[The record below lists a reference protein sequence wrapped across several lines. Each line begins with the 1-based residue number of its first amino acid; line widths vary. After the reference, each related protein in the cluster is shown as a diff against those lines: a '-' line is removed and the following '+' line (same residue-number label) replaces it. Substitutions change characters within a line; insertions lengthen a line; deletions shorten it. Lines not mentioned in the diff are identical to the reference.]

1 VSAETIDFEL
11 NGKPVSISES
21 SGRRFSR
28 VLREDLGLTG
38 TKVGCNAG
46 DCGACT
52 ILVDS
57 KAVCACMLSTQ
68 QVAGCSV
75 ETVEGL
81 ANGSSSTD
89 GQLQQSFLR
98 EGAAQC
104 GICTPGMLV
113 AAEALLRQN
122 PHPDEQQVEDAIGG
136 VLCRC
141 TGYRKIIKAIMDAN
155 ELQPA
160 ERPVEGSP
168 VVGEP
173 IVRLDGTPKVAGS
186 DLFAADAWPADALL
200 ARVVRSPWPRAA
212 FTFGDVG
219 AYVDQSPGVIAVYTA
234 KDVPG
239 RNCFGVIPEF
249 VDQPVFAAT
258 ETRFEGEAVA
268 LVVGAADLVHDLDL
282 SSFPVTWQELPQVMT
297 SADAADEHAPQLHPG
312 RKNNRLTGGF
322 VDTGDLDA
330 GFDAS
335 DAVVEGTFTTGF
347 IEHAYIEPEAG
358 FARRVGDRIEV
369 QACTQAPYMD
379 RNSLAEVLGIEQ
391 HQVRIIPTSVG
402 GGFGS
407 KLDLSLQPF
416 LAIAAWHLKRPV
428 KMVYSRTESMLSTTK
443 RHPSHIR
450 ARIAANRDGKI
461 TAMTVDGTFNTGAYA
476 SWGPTVA
483 NRVPI
488 HASGPYHIEN
498 YRAES
503 AAIHTHCPPSGA
515 FRGFGVPQ
523 SAIAQETLFDL
534 LAEQLEIDPLEFRIR
549 NALANG
555 LPTVTGQRFASGV
568 GILACFEAIKPYWQ
582 QAVQAAE
589 TRNKSAAHTPT
600 RFGVGIAGLWYGCGN
615 TSLPNPSTIR
625 VGLKSNGRVVL
636 FQGAV
641 DIGQGSNTVISQ
653 ICADAIGIAVDQFDL
668 VYGDTDL
675 TADAGKT
682 SASRQTFVSGK
693 AAYLAGRELRDKL
706 LAIGR
711 ASDSAQL
718 RLEGNTLVTTEG
730 NIDRGVELDQLSAD
744 KDGFVARAEATFDP
758 PTQPLDANGQGEPYA
773 SFGYGVQL
781 VELSVDTELGTTAL
795 EKFTAVHDV
804 GKVINPV
811 LAEGQVQGGIAQGI
825 GLALMEEYVPGGTNN
840 LHDYLIP
847 TAGDVPEITTV
858 FVEEPDVHGPYG
870 AKGLGEHVLC
880 GTAPAILNAIRHAT
894 GAVVRDMPA
903 TPERVLTAI
912 RTQANT

>member
-1 VSAETIDFEL
+1 
-11 NGKPVSISES
+11 
-21 SGRRFSR
+21 
-28 VLREDLGLTG
+28 
-38 TKVGCNAG
+38 
-46 DCGACT
+46 
-52 ILVDS
+52 
-57 KAVCACMLSTQ
+57 MMSTQ
-68 QVAGCSV
+68 QAAGRSV

-81 ANGSSSTD
+81 ANGRSSTD
-89 GQLQQSFLR
+89 GRLQQSFLR

-122 PHPDEQQVEDAIGG
+122 PHPNEQQVEDAIGG

-141 TGYRKIIKAIMDAN
+141 TGYRKIISAIRNAN

-160 ERPVEGSP
+160 ERPVAGSP
-168 VVGEP
+168 AVGEP
-173 IVRLDGTPKVAGS
+173 LVRLDGTPKVAGS

-200 ARVVRSPWPRAA
+200 ARVVRSPYPRAA
-212 FTFGDVG
+212 FSFGNIGD
-219 AYVDQSPGVIAVYTA
+219 YVDKTPGVIAVYTA

-249 VDQPVFAAT
+249 VDQPVFAET

-268 LVVGAADLVHDLDL
+268 LVVGTADRVHDLDL
-282 SSFPVTWQELPQVMT
+282 SSFPVSWDQLPPVMT
-297 SADAADEHAPQLHPG
+297 TVKAADEHAPQLHPA
-312 RKNNRLTGGF
+312 RENNRLTGGF
-322 VDTGDLDA
+322 VQTGDPDA

-358 FARRVGDRIEV
+358 FARRVGNRIEV

-379 RNSLAEVLGIEQ
+379 RDSLAEILGVAKD
-391 HQVRIIPTSVG
+391 QVRIIPTSVG

-416 LAIAAWHLKRPV
+416 LAIAAWHLQQPV

-443 RHPSHIR
+443 RHPSRIH
-450 ARIAANRDGKI
+450 AKIAASKDGKI
-461 TAMTVDGTFNTGAYA
+461 NAMTVDGTFNTGAYA

-488 HASGPYHIEN
+488 HACGPYHIEN

-503 AAIHTHCPPSGA
+503 SAIHTHCPPSGA

-534 LAEQLEIDPLEFRIR
+534 LAEQLEIDPLEFRIQ

-568 GILACFEAIKPYWQ
+568 GIVACLEALQPFWQ
-582 QAVQAAE
+582 QAVQSAE
-589 TRNKSAAHTPT
+589 ARNKSAAHTAT

-625 VGLKSNGRVVL
+625 VGLKNDGRVVL

-653 ICADAIGIAVDQFDL
+653 ICADAIGIAIDQFDL

-693 AAYLAGRELRDKL
+693 AAYMAGRALRDKL
-706 LAIGR
+706 ISIAEV
-711 ASDSAQL
+711 SDSAVL
-718 RLEGNTLVTTEG
+718 KLNGNTLAATEG
-730 NIDRGVELDQLSAD
+730 NIDRSVVLDQLSAD

-758 PTQPLDANGQGEPYA
+758 PTSPLDENGQGEPYA
-773 SFGYGVQL
+773 SFGYGAQM
-781 VELSVDTELGTTAL
+781 VELSVDTMLGTTSL

-847 TAGDVPEITTV
+847 TAGDVPDITTV
-858 FVEEPDVHGPYG
+858 FVEEPDMHGPYG

-894 GAVVRDMPA
+894 GAVVRNMPA
-903 TPERVLTAI
+903 TPERVLAAI
-912 RTQANT
+912 RSRRIT